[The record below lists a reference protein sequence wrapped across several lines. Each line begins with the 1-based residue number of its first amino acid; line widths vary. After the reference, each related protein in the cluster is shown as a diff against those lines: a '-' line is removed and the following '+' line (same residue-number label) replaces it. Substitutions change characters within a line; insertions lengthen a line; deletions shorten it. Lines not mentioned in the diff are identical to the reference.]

1 MGERVSEE
9 FRKRYPNL
17 DEDFSKSRTVK
28 IKAVRSNVKEAE
40 RAAHCR
46 QSHDPTVVDF
56 IRRCE
61 NDGQALEIIN
71 FLESKGEIEPSYAKR
86 LRSQLAEHGLKSFGK
101 RREPGCYERGE
112 MG

>member
-1 MGERVSEE
+1 MSEHVSEE
-9 FRKRYPNL
+9 FRKKYPNL
-17 DEDFSKSRTVK
+17 DEELGKNGTVK
-28 IKAVRSNVKEAE
+28 IQAVRSNVKEAE
-40 RAAHCR
+40 RVAHCR
-46 QSHDPTVVDF
+46 QGYDPTALDF

-101 RREPGCYERGE
+101 RRGPGCYERGE